1 MFAAGPQGGVSTSSP
16 PPGPAAGRAAAG
28 KRPGLGSGWGGALQ
42 GEGPARPEAT
52 PPRLPC
58 QLGVTWPEGQ
68 KTFVPEA
75 SSALQWR
82 RERSKAAF
90 LGGGGGGAGHFLLSC
105 RPSVSCSLD
114 PAGAARLRAGGAS
127 NLPHGLWQAGWA
139 DSGER
144 SLVWGRSA
152 VPGSGGCCWPQ
163 GRVCQNL
170 TDCVA

>member
-1 MFAAGPQGGVSTSSP
+1 MQPVLREACPHPPHLRALRPGGRLRERGLAWGAGGGGLCSGRG
-16 PPGPAAGRAAAG
+16 PPGP
-28 KRPGLGSGWGGALQ
+28 
-42 GEGPARPEAT
+42 
-52 PPRLPC
+52 RLPPHPPAPVSAWGHLARGTEDLC
-58 QLGVTWPEGQ
+58 TRGVFCPA
-68 KTFVPEA
+68 VEA
-75 SSALQWR
+75 GEEQR
-82 RERSKAAF
+82 CIP
-90 LGGGGGGAGHFLLSC
+90 GVGGAGHFLLSC

-127 NLPHGLWQAGWA
+127 NLPLALWQAGWA

-152 VPGSGGCCWPQ
+152 VPGSGGCSWPR

>member
-1 MFAAGPQGGVSTSSP
+1 MQPVLREACPHPPHLRALRPGGRLRERGLAWGAGGGGLCRGRG
-16 PPGPAAGRAAAG
+16 PPGP
-28 KRPGLGSGWGGALQ
+28 RPPPLGSRVSLGSPGQ
-42 GEGPARPEAT
+42 RDRRPLYQ
-52 PPRLPC
+52 RRLLPC
-58 QLGVTWPEGQ
+58 SGGGRGARLHSW
-68 KTFVPEA
+68 
-75 SSALQWR
+75 
-82 RERSKAAF
+82 
-90 LGGGGGGAGHFLLSC
+90 GGGGGAGHFLLSC